1 MRILS
6 ISDLT
11 STGGAAIAGNR
22 ISDALRTNG
31 AEVIQLSSDG
41 RNTKEERA
49 LFYGK
54 KFSAVHDL
62 LSSLVSASKA
72 KSLRDNN
79 LNHQFRKFLQKEK
92 FDAVNIHNLHS
103 AGWPISLVST
113 ALEYAPVIW
122 TLHDCWSFLGSFY
135 PTHCPASSDS
145 LKLELNSFWRCMKCL
160 PPQHSLTA
168 VTPSE
173 WMNKQASSS
182 HWNSFKVH
190 TIHNPV
196 PKSFFEPL
204 DRESC
209 KKALGLS
216 LDKPIVL
223 SIAGNLNEERK
234 GGPILKGILESDVG
248 NHCQFMLIGESN
260 NGLNNPEAKSL
271 GFVKD
276 ELTLRIAYH
285 AADVLLHPAQVDN
298 LPNTVA
304 ESMSCGT
311 PILAFDTGGLPEMV
325 IPNKTGWLV
334 EEINPSTIIK
344 KLKSVTQSKQFKE
357 LTQSTKETAMELFNE
372 EKVADDYF
380 KIFKHALSE

>member
-1 MRILS
+1 LKILS
-6 ISDLT
+6 ISDLC
-11 STGGAAIAGNR
+11 STGGASIAGNR

-41 RNTKEERA
+41 RNTKEQRA
-49 LFYGK
+49 LFNGK
-54 KFSAVHDL
+54 KFSAAHDL
-62 LSSLVSASKA
+62 LSPLVSASKA
-72 KSLRDNN
+72 KALRDNN
-79 LNHQFRKFLQKEK
+79 LNHQFRKFLQQEK
-92 FDAVNIHNLHS
+92 FDAINIHNLHS

-113 ALEYAPVIW
+113 AMEYAPVIW

-168 VTPSE
+168 ATPTD

-182 HWNSFKVH
+182 HWNGFTVH
-190 TIHNPV
+190 SIHNPV

-216 LDKPIVL
+216 LEKPTIL
-223 SIAGNLNEERK
+223 CIAGNLNEERK
-234 GGPILKGILESDVG
+234 GGPILKRILESEVQD
-248 NHCQFMLIGESN
+248 HCQFMLIGEG
-260 NGLNNPEAKSL
+260 NGLNNPE
-271 GFVKD
+271 VKD
-276 ELTLRIAYH
+276 LGYVHDEITLRIAYH

-304 ESMSCGT
+304 ESMCCGT
-311 PILAFDTGGLPEMV
+311 PVLAFHAGGLPEMV
-325 IPNKTGWLV
+325 VPDKSGWLV
-334 EEINPSTIIK
+334 EEVNSNAMIE
-344 KLKSVTQSKQFKE
+344 KLVSVLQSKQANE
-357 LTQSTKETAMELFNE
+357 LKQSTKEIAHKLFNE
-372 EKVADDYF
+372 IKVADDYYKAF
-380 KIFKHALSE
+380 KQSLSK

>member
-22 ISDALRTNG
+22 ISDALRIHG
-31 AEVIQLSSDG
+31 AEVFQLSSDST
-41 RNTKEERA
+41 NTKNQRA

-72 KSLRDNN
+72 KSLRGNN
-79 LNHQFRKFLQKEK
+79 LNLQFRKFLQKEK
-92 FDAVNIHNLHS
+92 FDAINIHNLHS

-113 ALEYAPVIW
+113 AMEYAPVIW

-145 LKLELNSFWRCMKCL
+145 LKLELNSFWRCIKCS
-160 PPQHSLTA
+160 PTKHSLTTA
-168 VTPSE
+168 TPSD

-182 HWNSFKVH
+182 HWNSFKVQ

-196 PKSFFEPL
+196 PKTFFELL
-204 DRESC
+204 DRQSC

-216 LDKPIVL
+216 LEKPIVL

-234 GGPILKGILESDVG
+234 GGPILREILESDAKDQ
-248 NHCQFMLIGESN
+248 CQFLLIGEGN
-260 NGLNNPEAKSL
+260 QFNDPKIKSL
-271 GFVKD
+271 GYVND
-276 ELTLRIAYH
+276 EITLRIAYH

-311 PILAFDTGGLPEMV
+311 PVIAFNTGGLPEMV

-334 EEINPSTIIK
+334 EKLTVQLMTKEIHSIIK
-344 KLKSVTQSKQFKE
+344 SKQANE
-357 LTQSTKETAMELFNE
+357 LRESTKETALKLFNE
-372 EKVADDYF
+372 EKVADAYF
-380 KIFKHALSE
+380 KAFKLALSE

>member
-1 MRILS
+1 MYY
-6 ISDLT
+6 
-11 STGGAAIAGNR
+11 TGGSAIAGNR

-31 AEVIQLSSDG
+31 AVVIQLSSDG
-41 RNTKEERA
+41 RNTKDQRA
-49 LFYGK
+49 LFNGK

-62 LSSLVSASKA
+62 LSPLVSASKA
-72 KSLRDNN
+72 KSLRDKN
-79 LNHQFRKFLQKEK
+79 LNHQFRKFLQQEK
-92 FDAVNIHNLHS
+92 FDAINIHNLHS
-103 AGWPISLVST
+103 AGWPFSLVST
-113 ALEYAPVIW
+113 GLEYAPVVW

-135 PTHCPASSDS
+135 PRHCNASSDS
-145 LKLELNSFWRCMKCL
+145 SKLELKSFWRCTKSS

-168 VTPSE
+168 ATPSD

-182 HWNSFKVH
+182 NWNSFKVR

-216 LDKPIVL
+216 LEKPSVL
-223 SIAGNLNEERK
+223 CIAGNLTEERK
-234 GGPILKGILESDVG
+234 GGPILEGILESDIKDLC
-248 NHCQFMLIGESN
+248 HFMLVGQGNQFDHPKI
-260 NGLNNPEAKSL
+260 KSL
-271 GFVKD
+271 GFVQD

-311 PILAFDTGGLPEMV
+311 PVIAFNIGGLPEMV
-325 IPNKTGWLV
+325 IPDKSGWLV
-334 EEINPSTIIK
+334 EEMNSHAMIK
-344 KLKSVTQSKQFKE
+344 KLNSVLESKQAQE
-357 LTQSTKETAMELFNE
+357 LRQSTKETASKLFNE
-372 EKVADDYF
+372 DKVADDYIEVF
-380 KIFKHALSE
+380 KDSLSK

>member
-1 MRILS
+1 M
-6 ISDLT
+6 
-11 STGGAAIAGNR
+11 
-22 ISDALRTNG
+22 
-31 AEVIQLSSDG
+31 
-41 RNTKEERA
+41 
-49 LFYGK
+49 
-54 KFSAVHDL
+54 
-62 LSSLVSASKA
+62 
-72 KSLRDNN
+72 
-79 LNHQFRKFLQKEK
+79 
-92 FDAVNIHNLHS
+92 HS
-103 AGWPISLVST
+103 AGWPISLVRT
-113 ALEYAPVIW
+113 ALEFAPVVW
-122 TLHDCWSFLGSFY
+122 TLHDCSSFLGSFY
-135 PTHCPASSDS
+135 PTHCLASSVS
-145 LKLELNSFWRCMKCL
+145 QELQIKDFWQSIKCS
-160 PPQHSLTA
+160 PPQHPLTA

-334 EEINPSTIIK
+334 EEINSSTIIK

>member
-6 ISDLT
+6 ISDLS

-22 ISDALRTNG
+22 ISDALRIHG
-31 AEVIQLSSDG
+31 AEVFQLSSDG
-41 RNTKEERA
+41 TNTKNQRA

-168 VTPSE
+168 ATPSD

-182 HWNSFKVH
+182 HWNGFTVH
-190 TIHNPV
+190 SIHNPV

-216 LDKPIVL
+216 LEKPTIL
-223 SIAGNLNEERK
+223 CIAGNLNEERK
-234 GGPILKGILESDVG
+234 GGPILKRILESEVQD
-248 NHCQFMLIGESN
+248 HCQFMLIGEG
-260 NGLNNPEAKSL
+260 NGLNNPE
-271 GFVKD
+271 VKD
-276 ELTLRIAYH
+276 LGYVHDEITLRIAYH

-311 PILAFDTGGLPEMV
+311 PVLAFHAGGLPEMV
-325 IPNKTGWLV
+325 VPDKSGWLV
-334 EEINPSTIIK
+334 EEVNSNAMIE
-344 KLKSVTQSKQFKE
+344 KLVSVLQSKQANE
-357 LTQSTKETAMELFNE
+357 LKQSTKEIAHKLFNE
-372 EKVADDYF
+372 IKVADDYYKAF
-380 KIFKHALSE
+380 KQSLSK

>member
-1 MRILS
+1 MS
-6 ISDLT
+6 

-41 RNTKEERA
+41 RNAKEQRA
-49 LFYGK
+49 LFNGK
-54 KFSAVHDL
+54 KFSAAHDL
-62 LSSLVSASKA
+62 LSPLVSASKA
-72 KSLRDNN
+72 KSLKNNN
-79 LNHQFRKFLQKEK
+79 LNQQFRKFLQQEN
-92 FDAVNIHNLHS
+92 FDAINIHNLHS

-113 ALEYAPVIW
+113 ALEFAPVVW

-135 PTHCPASSDS
+135 PTHCPAPDRTHV
-145 LKLELNSFWRCMKCL
+145 LELNSFWRSIKCS
-160 PPQHSLTA
+160 QTRHFLTA
-168 VTPSE
+168 ATPSD

-182 HWNSFKVH
+182 HWNGFKVH

-334 EEINPSTIIK
+334 EEINSSTIIK